1 MSLEEMTKFTDN
13 YFSQNNDNWI
23 NCKFNKVSICVFNFS
38 PWSYIFFD
46 RYYYKLFSENI
57 SLNNQQ
63 IKLIIDNIK
72 TDYELTNYLK
82 PQSKLERINKLEKT
96 ILSFIKIYN
105 SYMNDETLIYL
116 LLTLNIKTIAYYL
129 LSNHYKRIK
138 HALKKYVIIVPFI
151 TEYGISQEA
160 DKNFYNKYC
169 HDKAYKILHVRL
181 DFKLKVSFCRS
192 ITDMLKISD
201 YKDIF
206 NYNEYLSR
214 LFRETSFQTINVQ
227 TMMSIIQKEIA
238 EENYKNA
245 ITLVDLLNLN
255 WDIKIDFVNTLPLSK
270 WYKFL
275 KADNNWQIF
284 IDKFNSSSN
293 SDTFVS
299 KFYDD
304 VITPIASKIHPNI
317 NNINSIY
324 DFEIILML
332 KRLSFQQKTFNR
344 KNSIYNKCFLI
355 FLKQYQEECQ
365 MVLDEDDIKYVDL
378 VFRRLVVT
386 NNVYKLFQFKNVLS
400 LIHFYKSN
408 DYCQDIDLPKDYI
421 KNYNVKKYRKVKK
434 LIMTKFDCNTNSL
447 EKLSLMAIRFLD
459 YENIVKILA
468 SNLQFQDV
476 KQNGNTNTNN
486 TKLDIK
492 WQIFLDIYPQF
503 KTLFEIITNL
513 DGKDEL
519 YLKKV
524 NMIIKEIKNKNDIN
538 LRYSINDYFYVFNNL
553 YTRGLKITLTKLN
566 KAVEG
571 IQEFLLPYNEH
582 IKTNLEQFNYS
593 TKGSP
598 FLDKINGIKLY
609 DKYRKRLYSSIP
621 DYQNK
626 YKTIEFGFVD
636 MHDTA
641 IISNGVCDG
650 KYLYQ
655 NGKTYSSCLT
665 PNGAAKNSLFHGAI
679 NSNGRFFE
687 IKFGNKILA
696 YSWVWR
702 AGDVICFDNIEVTDE
717 ILKIEA
723 WEEILFN
730 SYLMTANDIIRI
742 TKAEI
747 SGGIK
752 MVVIGRPKKDIR
764 NKYIDNLK
772 DSPEIFK
779 PTGSEDLYLDSQ
791 KKQLWLAGKYD
802 NISTKDVTAIY
813 LYKRKEVVQ
822 FKTIDFDTLRLKANG
837 IYYEYCMQNNI
848 VYHKLNCNYIDGY
861 LGEDWFFGK
870 YENGNYDFYYV
881 LNDDRL
887 FDEAKKY
894 IISEK
899 ILNQSKLHLTLKKPT
914 N

>member
-1 MSLEEMTKFTDN
+1 MSLEETIKFTDN

-23 NCKFNKVSICVFNFS
+23 NCKFNKASICVFDFS

-46 RYYYKLFSENI
+46 RYYYKLLSENI

-63 IKLIIDNIK
+63 IKLIIDNIE

-82 PQSKLERINKLEKT
+82 PKSKLERINKLEKT

-129 LSNHYKRIK
+129 LSNYYKRIK

-151 TEYGISQEA
+151 TEYEISQEA

-169 HDKAYKILHVRL
+169 QDKAYEILHINL
-181 DFKLKVSFCRS
+181 SFKLNISFWHS

-206 NYNEYLSR
+206 SYNKYLFKLLSIK
-214 LFRETSFQTINVQ
+214 TINSQ
-227 TMMSIIQKEIA
+227 TMMSFIQKEIA
-238 EENYKNA
+238 KENFKSA
-245 ITLVDLLNLN
+245 IALVNLLNLN
-255 WDIKIDFVNTLPLSK
+255 WNFKIDFVNTLPLSK

-284 IDKFNSSSN
+284 IDKFNSN
-293 SDTFVS
+293 SYSEMFIS
-299 KFYDD
+299 KFYTD
-304 VITPIASKIHPNI
+304 VITPLAAKIHPNI
-317 NNINSIY
+317 NNVNSIY
-324 DFEIILML
+324 DFEIILIL
-332 KRLSFQQKTFNR
+332 KRLSFQKKTFNR

-355 FLKQYQEECQ
+355 FLKQYQEKFQ
-365 MVLDEDDIKYVDL
+365 IILDEEDIKYVDL
-378 VFRRLVVT
+378 VFRRLVVA
-386 NNVYKLFQFKNVLS
+386 NNVYTLFQFKNILS

-408 DYCQDIDLPKDYI
+408 DYYQNIDLPKDYI

-434 LIMTKFDCNTNSL
+434 LILTKLNFYTDSL
-447 EKLSLMAIRFLD
+447 DELALTATRFLD
-459 YENIVKILA
+459 YENIVKILD
-468 SNLQFQDV
+468 SNLQFQNS
-476 KQNGNTNTNN
+476 KQYSNN
-486 TKLDIK
+486 NNNELNKK
-492 WQIFLDIYPQF
+492 RQIFLDIYPQF
-503 KTLFEIITNL
+503 KPLVEIITNL
-513 DGKDEL
+513 DRKDEI

-524 NMIIKEIKNKNDIN
+524 NMVIKKIKNKNDIN

-566 KAVEG
+566 KAVED

-582 IKTNLEQFNYS
+582 IKINLEQFNYS

-626 YKTIEFGFVD
+626 YKTIEFGFVN

-687 IKFGNKILA
+687 IKFGNKIMA

-702 AGDVICFDNIEVTDE
+702 AGDVVCFDNIEVTDE

-747 SGGIK
+747 NGGIK

-848 VYHKLNCNYIDGY
+848 AYHKLNCNYIDGY
-861 LGEDWFFGK
+861 LGEDWFFGR

-887 FDEAKKY
+887 FDEAKTY

-899 ILNQSKLHLTLKKPT
+899 NLNQSKLHLTFKKLT

>member
-1 MSLEEMTKFTDN
+1 MSLEETIKFTDN

-23 NCKFNKVSICVFNFS
+23 NCKFNKASICVFDFS

-46 RYYYKLFSENI
+46 RYYYKLLSENI

-63 IKLIIDNIK
+63 IKLIIDNIE

-82 PQSKLERINKLEKT
+82 PKSKLERINKLEKT

-129 LSNHYKRIK
+129 LSNYYKRIK

-169 HDKAYKILHVRL
+169 QDKAYEILHINL
-181 DFKLKVSFCRS
+181 SFKLNISFWHS

-206 NYNEYLSR
+206 SYNKYLFKLLSIK
-214 LFRETSFQTINVQ
+214 TINSQ
-227 TMMSIIQKEIA
+227 TMMSFIQKEIA
-238 EENYKNA
+238 KENFKSA
-245 ITLVDLLNLN
+245 IALVNLLNLN
-255 WDIKIDFVNTLPLSK
+255 WNFKIDFVNTLPLSK

-284 IDKFNSSSN
+284 IDKFNSN
-293 SDTFVS
+293 SYSEMFIS
-299 KFYDD
+299 KFYTD
-304 VITPIASKIHPNI
+304 VITPLAAKIHPNI
-317 NNINSIY
+317 NNVNSIY
-324 DFEIILML
+324 DFEIILIL
-332 KRLSFQQKTFNR
+332 KRLSFQKKTFNR

-355 FLKQYQEECQ
+355 FLKQYQEKFQ
-365 MVLDEDDIKYVDL
+365 IILDEEDIKYVDL
-378 VFRRLVVT
+378 VFRRLVVA
-386 NNVYKLFQFKNVLS
+386 NNVYTLFQFKNILS

-408 DYCQDIDLPKDYI
+408 DYYQNIDLPKDYI

-434 LIMTKFDCNTNSL
+434 LILTELNFYTDSL
-447 EKLSLMAIRFLD
+447 DELALTATRFLD
-459 YENIVKILA
+459 YENIVKILD
-468 SNLQFQDV
+468 SNLQFQNS
-476 KQNGNTNTNN
+476 KQYSNN
-486 TKLDIK
+486 NNNELNKK
-492 WQIFLDIYPQF
+492 RQIFLDIYPQF
-503 KTLFEIITNL
+503 KPLVDIITNL
-513 DGKDEL
+513 DRKDEL

-524 NMIIKEIKNKNDIN
+524 NMVIKEIKNKNDIN

-553 YTRGLKITLTKLN
+553 YTHGLKITLPKLN

-582 IKTNLEQFNYS
+582 IKINLEQFNYI

-626 YKTIEFGFVD
+626 YKTIEFGFVN

-687 IKFGNKILA
+687 IKFENKIMA

-742 TKAEI
+742 TKTEI
-747 SGGIK
+747 NGGIK

-848 VYHKLNCNYIDGY
+848 AYHKLNCNYIDGY
-861 LGEDWFFGK
+861 LGEDWFFGR

-887 FDEAKKY
+887 FDEAKTY

-899 ILNQSKLHLTLKKPT
+899 NLNQSKLHLTFKKLT

>member
-1 MSLEEMTKFTDN
+1 MSLEETIKFTDN

-23 NCKFNKVSICVFNFS
+23 NCKFNKASICVFDFS

-46 RYYYKLFSENI
+46 RYYYKLLSENI

-63 IKLIIDNIK
+63 IKLIIDNIE

-82 PQSKLERINKLEKT
+82 PKSKLERINKLEKT

-129 LSNHYKRIK
+129 LSNYYKRIK

-169 HDKAYKILHVRL
+169 QDKAYEILHINL
-181 DFKLKVSFCRS
+181 SFKLNISFWHS

-206 NYNEYLSR
+206 SYNKYLFKLLSIK
-214 LFRETSFQTINVQ
+214 TINSQ
-227 TMMSIIQKEIA
+227 TMMSFIQKEIA
-238 EENYKNA
+238 KENFKSA
-245 ITLVDLLNLN
+245 IALVNLLNLN
-255 WDIKIDFVNTLPLSK
+255 WNFKIDFVNTLPLSK

-284 IDKFNSSSN
+284 IDKFNSN
-293 SDTFVS
+293 SYSEMFIS
-299 KFYDD
+299 KFYTD
-304 VITPIASKIHPNI
+304 VITPLAAKIHPNI
-317 NNINSIY
+317 NNVNSIY
-324 DFEIILML
+324 DFEIILIL
-332 KRLSFQQKTFNR
+332 KRLSFQKKTFNR

-355 FLKQYQEECQ
+355 FLKQYQEKFQ
-365 MVLDEDDIKYVDL
+365 IILDEEDIKYVDL
-378 VFRRLVVT
+378 VFRRLVVA
-386 NNVYKLFQFKNVLS
+386 NNVYTLFQFKNILS

-408 DYCQDIDLPKDYI
+408 DYYQNIDLPKDYI

-434 LIMTKFDCNTNSL
+434 LILTELNFYTDSL
-447 EKLSLMAIRFLD
+447 DELALTATRFLD
-459 YENIVKILA
+459 YENIVKILD
-468 SNLQFQDV
+468 SNLQFQNS
-476 KQNGNTNTNN
+476 KQYSNN
-486 TKLDIK
+486 NNNELNKK
-492 WQIFLDIYPQF
+492 RQIFLDIYPQF
-503 KTLFEIITNL
+503 KPLVEIITNL
-513 DGKDEL
+513 DRKDEI

-524 NMIIKEIKNKNDIN
+524 NMVIKEIKNKNDIN

-566 KAVEG
+566 KAVED

-582 IKTNLEQFNYS
+582 IKINLEQFNYS

-621 DYQNK
+621 NYQNK
-626 YKTIEFGFVD
+626 YKTIEFGFVN

-687 IKFGNKILA
+687 IKFENKIMA

-742 TKAEI
+742 TKTEI
-747 SGGIK
+747 NGGIK

-848 VYHKLNCNYIDGY
+848 AYHKLNCNYIDGY
-861 LGEDWFFGK
+861 LGEDWFFGR

-887 FDEAKKY
+887 FDEAKTY

-899 ILNQSKLHLTLKKPT
+899 NLNQSKLHLTFKKLT

>member
-1 MSLEEMTKFTDN
+1 MSLEETIKFTDN

-23 NCKFNKVSICVFNFS
+23 NCKFNKASICVFDFS

-46 RYYYKLFSENI
+46 RYYYKLLSENI

-63 IKLIIDNIK
+63 IKLIIDNIE

-82 PQSKLERINKLEKT
+82 PKSKLERINKLEKT

-129 LSNHYKRIK
+129 LSNYYKRIK

-169 HDKAYKILHVRL
+169 QDKAYEILHINL
-181 DFKLKVSFCRS
+181 SFKLNISFWHS

-206 NYNEYLSR
+206 SYNKYLFKLLSIK
-214 LFRETSFQTINVQ
+214 TINFQ
-227 TMMSIIQKEIA
+227 TMMSFIQKEIA
-238 EENYKNA
+238 KENFKSA
-245 ITLVDLLNLN
+245 IALVNLLNLN
-255 WDIKIDFVNTLPLSK
+255 WNFKIDFVNTLPLSK

-284 IDKFNSSSN
+284 IDKFNSN
-293 SDTFVS
+293 SYSEMFIS
-299 KFYDD
+299 KFYTD
-304 VITPIASKIHPNI
+304 VITPLAAKIHPNI
-317 NNINSIY
+317 NNVNSIY
-324 DFEIILML
+324 DFEIILIL
-332 KRLSFQQKTFNR
+332 KRLSFQKKTFNR

-355 FLKQYQEECQ
+355 FLKQYQEKFQ
-365 MVLDEDDIKYVDL
+365 IILDEEDIKYVDL
-378 VFRRLVVT
+378 VFRRLVVA
-386 NNVYKLFQFKNVLS
+386 NNVYTLFQFKNILS

-408 DYCQDIDLPKDYI
+408 DYYQNIDLPKDYI

-434 LIMTKFDCNTNSL
+434 LILTELNFYTDSL
-447 EKLSLMAIRFLD
+447 DELALTATRFLD
-459 YENIVKILA
+459 YENIVKILD
-468 SNLQFQDV
+468 SNLQFQNS
-476 KQNGNTNTNN
+476 KQYSNN
-486 TKLDIK
+486 NNNELNKK
-492 WQIFLDIYPQF
+492 RQIFLDIYPQF
-503 KTLFEIITNL
+503 KPLVEIITNL
-513 DGKDEL
+513 DRKDEI

-524 NMIIKEIKNKNDIN
+524 NMVIKKIKNKNDIN

-553 YTRGLKITLTKLN
+553 YTRGLKITMTKLN
-566 KAVEG
+566 KAVED

-582 IKTNLEQFNYS
+582 IKINLEQFNYS

-626 YKTIEFGFVD
+626 YKTIEFGFVN

-687 IKFGNKILA
+687 IKFGNKIMA

-702 AGDVICFDNIEVTDE
+702 AGDVVCFDNIEVTDE

-747 SGGIK
+747 NGGIK

-848 VYHKLNCNYIDGY
+848 AYHKLNCNYIDGY
-861 LGEDWFFGK
+861 LGEDWFFGR

-887 FDEAKKY
+887 FDEAKTY

-899 ILNQSKLHLTLKKPT
+899 NLNQSKLHLTFKKLT

>member
-1 MSLEEMTKFTDN
+1 MSLEETIKFTDN

-23 NCKFNKVSICVFNFS
+23 NCKFNKASICVFDFS

-46 RYYYKLFSENI
+46 RYYYKLLSENI

-63 IKLIIDNIK
+63 IKLIIDNIE

-82 PQSKLERINKLEKT
+82 PKSKLERINKLEKT

-129 LSNHYKRIK
+129 LSNYYKRIK

-169 HDKAYKILHVRL
+169 QDKAYEILHINL
-181 DFKLKVSFCRS
+181 SFKLNISFWHS

-206 NYNEYLSR
+206 SYNKYLFKLLSIK
-214 LFRETSFQTINVQ
+214 TINSQ
-227 TMMSIIQKEIA
+227 TMMSFIQKEIA
-238 EENYKNA
+238 KENFKSA
-245 ITLVDLLNLN
+245 IALVNLLNLN
-255 WDIKIDFVNTLPLSK
+255 WNFKIDFVNTLPLSK

-284 IDKFNSSSN
+284 IDKFNSN
-293 SDTFVS
+293 SYSEMFIS
-299 KFYDD
+299 KFYTD
-304 VITPIASKIHPNI
+304 VITPLAAKIHPNI
-317 NNINSIY
+317 NNVNSIY
-324 DFEIILML
+324 DFEIILIL
-332 KRLSFQQKTFNR
+332 KRLSFQKKTFNR

-355 FLKQYQEECQ
+355 FLKQYQEKFQ
-365 MVLDEDDIKYVDL
+365 IILDEEDIKYVDL
-378 VFRRLVVT
+378 VFRRLVVA
-386 NNVYKLFQFKNVLS
+386 NNVYTLFQFKNILS

-408 DYCQDIDLPKDYI
+408 DYYQNIDLPKDYI

-434 LIMTKFDCNTNSL
+434 LILTKLNFYTDSL
-447 EKLSLMAIRFLD
+447 DELALTATRFLD
-459 YENIVKILA
+459 YENIVKILD
-468 SNLQFQDV
+468 SNLQFQNS
-476 KQNGNTNTNN
+476 KQYSNN
-486 TKLDIK
+486 NNNELNKK
-492 WQIFLDIYPQF
+492 RQIFLDIYPQF
-503 KTLFEIITNL
+503 KPLVEIITNL
-513 DGKDEL
+513 DRKDEI

-524 NMIIKEIKNKNDIN
+524 NMVIKKIKNKNDIN

-566 KAVEG
+566 KAVED

-582 IKTNLEQFNYS
+582 IKINLEQFNYS

-626 YKTIEFGFVD
+626 YKTIEFGFVN

-687 IKFGNKILA
+687 IKFGNKIMA

-702 AGDVICFDNIEVTDE
+702 AGDVVCFDNIEVTDE

-747 SGGIK
+747 NGGIK

-802 NISTKDVTAIY
+802 NISAKDVTAIY

-848 VYHKLNCNYIDGY
+848 AYHKLNCNYIDGY
-861 LGEDWFFGK
+861 LGEDWFFGR

-887 FDEAKKY
+887 FDEAKTY

-899 ILNQSKLHLTLKKPT
+899 NLNQSKLHLTFKKLT

>member
-1 MSLEEMTKFTDN
+1 MSLEETIKFTDN

-23 NCKFNKVSICVFNFS
+23 NCKFNKASICVFDFS

-46 RYYYKLFSENI
+46 RYYYKLLSENI

-63 IKLIIDNIK
+63 IKLIIDNIE

-82 PQSKLERINKLEKT
+82 PKSKLERINKLEKT

-129 LSNHYKRIK
+129 LSNYYKRIK

-169 HDKAYKILHVRL
+169 QDKAYEILHINL
-181 DFKLKVSFCRS
+181 SFKLNISFWHS

-206 NYNEYLSR
+206 SYNKYLFKLLSIK
-214 LFRETSFQTINVQ
+214 TINFQ
-227 TMMSIIQKEIA
+227 TMMSFIQKEIA
-238 EENYKNA
+238 KENFKSA
-245 ITLVDLLNLN
+245 IALVNLLNLN
-255 WDIKIDFVNTLPLSK
+255 WNFKIDFVNTLPLSK

-284 IDKFNSSSN
+284 IDKFNSN
-293 SDTFVS
+293 SYSEMFIS
-299 KFYDD
+299 KFYTD
-304 VITPIASKIHPNI
+304 VITPLAAKIHPNI
-317 NNINSIY
+317 NNVNSIY
-324 DFEIILML
+324 DFEIILIL
-332 KRLSFQQKTFNR
+332 KRLSFQKKTFNR

-355 FLKQYQEECQ
+355 FLKQYQEKFQ
-365 MVLDEDDIKYVDL
+365 IILDEEDIKYVDL
-378 VFRRLVVT
+378 VFRRLVVA
-386 NNVYKLFQFKNVLS
+386 NNVYTLFQFKNILS

-408 DYCQDIDLPKDYI
+408 DYYQNIDLPKDYI

-434 LIMTKFDCNTNSL
+434 LILTKLNFYTDSL
-447 EKLSLMAIRFLD
+447 DELALTATRFLD
-459 YENIVKILA
+459 YENIVKILD
-468 SNLQFQDV
+468 SNLQFQNS
-476 KQNGNTNTNN
+476 KQYSNN
-486 TKLDIK
+486 NNNELNKK
-492 WQIFLDIYPQF
+492 RQIFLDIYPQF
-503 KTLFEIITNL
+503 KPLVEIITNL
-513 DGKDEL
+513 DRKDEI

-524 NMIIKEIKNKNDIN
+524 NMVIKKIKNKNDIN

-566 KAVEG
+566 KAVED

-582 IKTNLEQFNYS
+582 IKINLEQFNYS

-626 YKTIEFGFVD
+626 YKTIEFGFVN

-687 IKFGNKILA
+687 IKFGNKIMA

-702 AGDVICFDNIEVTDE
+702 AGDVVCFDNIEVTDE

-747 SGGIK
+747 NGGIK

-848 VYHKLNCNYIDGY
+848 AYHKLNCNYIDGY
-861 LGEDWFFGK
+861 LGEDWFFGR

-887 FDEAKKY
+887 FDEAKTY

-899 ILNQSKLHLTLKKPT
+899 NLNQSKLHLTFKKLT

>member
-1 MSLEEMTKFTDN
+1 MSLEETIKFTDN

-23 NCKFNKVSICVFNFS
+23 NCKFNKASICVFDFS

-46 RYYYKLFSENI
+46 RYYYKLLSENI

-63 IKLIIDNIK
+63 IKLIIDNIE

-82 PQSKLERINKLEKT
+82 PKSKLERINKLEKT

-129 LSNHYKRIK
+129 LSNYYKRIK

-169 HDKAYKILHVRL
+169 QDKAYEILHINL
-181 DFKLKVSFCRS
+181 SFKLNISFWHS

-206 NYNEYLSR
+206 SYNKYLFKLLSIK
-214 LFRETSFQTINVQ
+214 TINSQ
-227 TMMSIIQKEIA
+227 TMMSFIQKEIA
-238 EENYKNA
+238 KENFKSA
-245 ITLVDLLNLN
+245 IALVNLLNLN
-255 WDIKIDFVNTLPLSK
+255 WNFKIDFVNTLPLSK

-284 IDKFNSSSN
+284 IDKFNSN
-293 SDTFVS
+293 SYSEMFIS
-299 KFYDD
+299 KFYTD
-304 VITPIASKIHPNI
+304 VITPLAAKIHPNI
-317 NNINSIY
+317 NNVNSIY
-324 DFEIILML
+324 DFEIILIL
-332 KRLSFQQKTFNR
+332 KRLSFQKKTFNR

-355 FLKQYQEECQ
+355 FLKQYQEKFQ
-365 MVLDEDDIKYVDL
+365 IILDEEDIKYVDL
-378 VFRRLVVT
+378 VFRRLVVA
-386 NNVYKLFQFKNVLS
+386 NNVYTLFQFKNILS

-408 DYCQDIDLPKDYI
+408 DYYQNIDLPKDYI

-434 LIMTKFDCNTNSL
+434 LILTELNFYTDSL
-447 EKLSLMAIRFLD
+447 DELALTATRFLD
-459 YENIVKILA
+459 YENIVKILD
-468 SNLQFQDV
+468 SNLQFQNS
-476 KQNGNTNTNN
+476 KQYSNN
-486 TKLDIK
+486 NNNELNKK
-492 WQIFLDIYPQF
+492 RQIFLDIYPQF
-503 KTLFEIITNL
+503 KPLVEIITNL
-513 DGKDEL
+513 DRKDEI

-524 NMIIKEIKNKNDIN
+524 NMVIKKIKNKNDIN

-566 KAVEG
+566 KAVED

-582 IKTNLEQFNYS
+582 IKINLEQFNYS

-626 YKTIEFGFVD
+626 YKTIEFGFVN

-687 IKFGNKILA
+687 IKFGNKIMA

-702 AGDVICFDNIEVTDE
+702 AGDVVCFDNIEVTDE

-747 SGGIK
+747 NGGIK

-779 PTGSEDLYLDSQ
+779 PTGSEDLYLDSK

-848 VYHKLNCNYIDGY
+848 AYHKLNCNYIDGY
-861 LGEDWFFGK
+861 LGEDWFFGR

-887 FDEAKKY
+887 FDEAKTY

-899 ILNQSKLHLTLKKPT
+899 NLNQSKLHLTFKKLT

>member
-1 MSLEEMTKFTDN
+1 MSLEETIKFTDN

-23 NCKFNKVSICVFNFS
+23 NCKFNKASICVFDFS

-46 RYYYKLFSENI
+46 RYYYKLLSENI

-63 IKLIIDNIK
+63 IKLIIDNIE

-82 PQSKLERINKLEKT
+82 PKSKLERINKLEKT

-129 LSNHYKRIK
+129 LSNYYKRIK

-169 HDKAYKILHVRL
+169 QDKAYEILHINL
-181 DFKLKVSFCRS
+181 SFKLNISFWHS

-206 NYNEYLSR
+206 SYNKYLFKLLSIK
-214 LFRETSFQTINVQ
+214 TINFQ
-227 TMMSIIQKEIA
+227 TMMSFIQKEIA
-238 EENYKNA
+238 KENFKSA
-245 ITLVDLLNLN
+245 IALVNLLNLN
-255 WDIKIDFVNTLPLSK
+255 WNFKIDFVNTLPLSK

-284 IDKFNSSSN
+284 IDKFNSN
-293 SDTFVS
+293 SYSEMFIS
-299 KFYDD
+299 KFYTD
-304 VITPIASKIHPNI
+304 VITPLAAKIHPNI
-317 NNINSIY
+317 NNVNSIY
-324 DFEIILML
+324 DFEIILIL
-332 KRLSFQQKTFNR
+332 KRLSFQKKTFNR

-355 FLKQYQEECQ
+355 FLKQYQEKFQ
-365 MVLDEDDIKYVDL
+365 IILDEEDIKYVDL
-378 VFRRLVVT
+378 VFRRLVVA
-386 NNVYKLFQFKNVLS
+386 NNVYTLFQFKNILS

-408 DYCQDIDLPKDYI
+408 DYYQNIDLPKDYI

-434 LIMTKFDCNTNSL
+434 LILTELNFYTDSL
-447 EKLSLMAIRFLD
+447 DELALTATRFLD
-459 YENIVKILA
+459 YENIVKILD
-468 SNLQFQDV
+468 SNLQFQNS
-476 KQNGNTNTNN
+476 KQYSNN
-486 TKLDIK
+486 NNNELNKK
-492 WQIFLDIYPQF
+492 RQIFLDIYPQF
-503 KTLFEIITNL
+503 KPLVEIITNL
-513 DGKDEL
+513 DRKDEI

-524 NMIIKEIKNKNDIN
+524 NMVIKKIKNKNDIN

-566 KAVEG
+566 KAVED

-582 IKTNLEQFNYS
+582 IKINLEQFNYS

-626 YKTIEFGFVD
+626 YKTIEFGFVN

-687 IKFGNKILA
+687 IKFGNKIMA

-702 AGDVICFDNIEVTDE
+702 AGDVVCFDNIEVTDE
-717 ILKIEA
+717 IFKIEA

-747 SGGIK
+747 NGGIK

-848 VYHKLNCNYIDGY
+848 AYHKLNCNYIDGY
-861 LGEDWFFGK
+861 LGEDWFFGR

-887 FDEAKKY
+887 FDEAKTY

-899 ILNQSKLHLTLKKPT
+899 NLNQSKLHLTFKKLT

>member
-1 MSLEEMTKFTDN
+1 MSLEETIKFTDN

-23 NCKFNKVSICVFNFS
+23 NCKFNKASICVFDFS

-46 RYYYKLFSENI
+46 RYYYKLLSENI

-63 IKLIIDNIK
+63 IKLIIDNIE

-116 LLTLNIKTIAYYL
+116 LLTLKIKTIAYYL
-129 LSNHYKRIK
+129 LSNYYKRIK

-160 DKNFYNKYC
+160 DKNFYDKYC
-169 HDKAYKILHVRL
+169 HDKDYEILHINL
-181 DFKLKVSFCRS
+181 SFKLNISFWYS

-206 NYNEYLSR
+206 SYNEYVFKLLSVK
-214 LFRETSFQTINVQ
+214 TINYQ

-238 EENYKNA
+238 KENLKSA
-245 ITLVDLLNLN
+245 IALVNLLNLN
-255 WDIKIDFVNTLPLSK
+255 WNFKIDFVNTLPLSK

-284 IDKFNSSSN
+284 IDKFNSN
-293 SDTFVS
+293 SYSEMFIS
-299 KFYDD
+299 KFYTD
-304 VITPIASKIHPNI
+304 VITPLATKIHPNI

-332 KRLSFQQKTFNR
+332 KRLSFQKKTFNR

-355 FLKQYQEECQ
+355 FLKQYQEKFQ
-365 MVLDEDDIKYVDL
+365 IILDEEDIKYVDL
-378 VFRRLVVT
+378 VFRRLVVA
-386 NNVYKLFQFKNVLS
+386 NNVYKLLQFKNILS

-408 DYCQDIDLPKDYI
+408 DYHQNIDLPKDYI

-434 LIMTKFDCNTNSL
+434 LILTKLNFYTDSL
-447 EKLSLMAIRFLD
+447 DELALIATRFLD
-459 YENIVKILA
+459 YENIMKILD
-468 SNLQFQDV
+468 SNLQFQNN
-476 KQNGNTNTNN
+476 KQYSNNNN
-486 TKLDIK
+486 TELNKK
-492 WQIFLDIYPQF
+492 RQIFLDIYPQF
-503 KTLFEIITNL
+503 KPLVEIITNL

-687 IKFGNKILA
+687 IKFGNKIMA

-702 AGDVICFDNIEVTDE
+702 AGDVVCFDNIEVTDE

-747 SGGIK
+747 NGGIK

-848 VYHKLNCNYIDGY
+848 AYHKLNCNYINGY

-899 ILNQSKLHLTLKKPT
+899 ILNQSKLHLTLKKLT

>member
-1 MSLEEMTKFTDN
+1 MSLEETIKFTDN

-23 NCKFNKVSICVFNFS
+23 NCKFNKASICVFDFS

-46 RYYYKLFSENI
+46 RYYYKLLSENI

-63 IKLIIDNIK
+63 IKLIIDNIE

-129 LSNHYKRIK
+129 LSNYYKRIK

-169 HDKAYKILHVRL
+169 HDKAYEILHINL
-181 DFKLKVSFCRS
+181 SFKLNISFWHS

-206 NYNEYLSR
+206 SYNEYLFKLLSIK
-214 LFRETSFQTINVQ
+214 TINSQ
-227 TMMSIIQKEIA
+227 TMVSFIQKEIA
-238 EENYKNA
+238 KENFKSA
-245 ITLVDLLNLN
+245 IALVNLLNLN
-255 WDIKIDFVNTLPLSK
+255 WNFKIDFVNTLPLSK

-284 IDKFNSSSN
+284 IDKFNSN
-293 SDTFVS
+293 SYSEMFIS
-299 KFYDD
+299 KFYTD
-304 VITPIASKIHPNI
+304 VITPLAAKIHPNI
-317 NNINSIY
+317 NNVNSIY
-324 DFEIILML
+324 DFKIILML
-332 KRLSFQQKTFNR
+332 KRLSFQKKTFNR

-355 FLKQYQEECQ
+355 FLKQYQEKFQ
-365 MVLDEDDIKYVDL
+365 IIFDEEDIKYVDL
-378 VFRRLVVT
+378 VFRRLVVA
-386 NNVYKLFQFKNVLS
+386 NNVYKLFQFKNILS

-408 DYCQDIDLPKDYI
+408 DYYQNIDLPKDYI

-434 LIMTKFDCNTNSL
+434 LILTKLNFYTDSL
-447 EKLSLMAIRFLD
+447 DELALTATRFLD
-459 YENIVKILA
+459 YENIVKILD
-468 SNLQFQDV
+468 SNLQFQNS
-476 KQNGNTNTNN
+476 KQYSNN
-486 TKLDIK
+486 NNNELNKK
-492 WQIFLDIYPQF
+492 RQIFLDIYPQF
-503 KTLFEIITNL
+503 KPLVEIITNL
-513 DGKDEL
+513 DRKDEL

-524 NMIIKEIKNKNDIN
+524 NMVIKEIKNKNDIN

-553 YTRGLKITLTKLN
+553 YTRGLKITLPKLN

-582 IKTNLEQFNYS
+582 IKINLEQFNYI

-626 YKTIEFGFVD
+626 YKTIEFGFVN

-687 IKFGNKILA
+687 IKFENKIMA

-742 TKAEI
+742 TKTEI
-747 SGGIK
+747 NGGIK
-752 MVVIGRPKKDIR
+752 MVVIGRQKKDIR

-779 PTGSEDLYLDSQ
+779 PNGSEDLYLDSQ

-848 VYHKLNCNYIDGY
+848 AYHKLNCNYIDGY
-861 LGEDWFFGK
+861 LGEDWFFGR

-887 FDEAKKY
+887 FDEAKTY

-899 ILNQSKLHLTLKKPT
+899 NLNQSKLHLTLKQLT

>member
-1 MSLEEMTKFTDN
+1 MSLEETIKFTDN

-23 NCKFNKVSICVFNFS
+23 NCKFNKASICVFDFS

-46 RYYYKLFSENI
+46 RYYYKLLSENI

-63 IKLIIDNIK
+63 IKLIIDNIE

-82 PQSKLERINKLEKT
+82 LKSKLERINKLEKT

-129 LSNHYKRIK
+129 LSNYYKRIK

-169 HDKAYKILHVRL
+169 QDKAYEILHINL
-181 DFKLKVSFCRS
+181 SFKLNISFWHS

-206 NYNEYLSR
+206 SYNKYLFKLLSIK
-214 LFRETSFQTINVQ
+214 TINSQ
-227 TMMSIIQKEIA
+227 TMMSFIQKEIA
-238 EENYKNA
+238 KENFKSA
-245 ITLVDLLNLN
+245 IALVNLLNLN
-255 WDIKIDFVNTLPLSK
+255 WNFKIDFVNTLPLSK

-284 IDKFNSSSN
+284 IDKFNSN
-293 SDTFVS
+293 SYSEMFIS
-299 KFYDD
+299 KFYTD
-304 VITPIASKIHPNI
+304 VITPLAAKIHPNI
-317 NNINSIY
+317 NNVNSIY
-324 DFEIILML
+324 DFEIILIL
-332 KRLSFQQKTFNR
+332 KRLSFQKKTFNR

-355 FLKQYQEECQ
+355 FLKQYQEKFQ
-365 MVLDEDDIKYVDL
+365 IILDEEDIKYVDL
-378 VFRRLVVT
+378 VFRRLVVA
-386 NNVYKLFQFKNVLS
+386 NNVYTLFQFKNILS

-408 DYCQDIDLPKDYI
+408 DYYQNIDLPKDYI

-434 LIMTKFDCNTNSL
+434 LILTKLNFYTDSL
-447 EKLSLMAIRFLD
+447 DELALTATRFLD
-459 YENIVKILA
+459 YENIVKILD
-468 SNLQFQDV
+468 SNLQFQNS
-476 KQNGNTNTNN
+476 KQYSNN
-486 TKLDIK
+486 NNNELNKK
-492 WQIFLDIYPQF
+492 RQILLDIYPQF
-503 KTLFEIITNL
+503 KPLVEIITNL
-513 DGKDEL
+513 DRKDEI

-524 NMIIKEIKNKNDIN
+524 NMVIKKIKNKNDIN

-566 KAVEG
+566 KAVED

-582 IKTNLEQFNYS
+582 IKINLEQFNYS

-626 YKTIEFGFVD
+626 YKTIEFGFVN

-687 IKFGNKILA
+687 IKFGNKIMA

-702 AGDVICFDNIEVTDE
+702 AGDVVCFDNIEVTDE

-747 SGGIK
+747 NGGIK

-848 VYHKLNCNYIDGY
+848 AYHKLNCNYIDGY
-861 LGEDWFFGK
+861 LGEDWFFGR

-887 FDEAKKY
+887 FDEAKTY

-899 ILNQSKLHLTLKKPT
+899 NLNQSKLHLTFKKLT

>member
-1 MSLEEMTKFTDN
+1 MSLEETIKFTDN

-23 NCKFNKVSICVFNFS
+23 NCSFHEAFFDFFPSRA
-38 PWSYIFFD
+38 YIFFD
-46 RYYYKLFSENI
+46 KYYYKLLSENI
-57 SLNNQQ
+57 SLNSQHV
-63 IKLIIDNIK
+63 KLIIDNIRL
-72 TDYELTNYLK
+72 DYELTNNSNPTLK
-82 PQSKLERINKLEKT
+82 SERINKLEKT

-105 SYMNDETLIYL
+105 HYINDETLIYL
-116 LLTLNIKTIAYYL
+116 LLTLNNKTTTYYL
-129 LSNHYKRIK
+129 LNNYYKRIK
-138 HALKKYVIIVPFI
+138 HALKEYVIVVPYI
-151 TEYGISQEA
+151 TKYGMSQ
-160 DKNFYNKYC
+160 KNFYDKYC
-169 HDKAYKILHVRL
+169 SGKDYKILHIRL

-284 IDKFNSSSN
+284 IDKFNSN
-293 SDTFVS
+293 SYSEMFIS
-299 KFYDD
+299 KFYTD
-304 VITPIASKIHPNI
+304 VITPLATKIHPNI

-324 DFEIILML
+324 DFENILML
-332 KRLSFQQKTFNR
+332 KRLSFQKKTFNR

-355 FLKQYQEECQ
+355 FLKQYQEKFQ
-365 MVLDEDDIKYVDL
+365 IILDEEDIRYIDL
-378 VFRRLVVT
+378 VFRRLVVA
-386 NNVYKLFQFKNVLS
+386 NNVYKLFQFKNILS

-408 DYCQDIDLPKDYI
+408 DYYQNIDLPKDYI

-434 LIMTKFDCNTNSL
+434 LILTKLNFYTDSL
-447 EKLSLMAIRFLD
+447 DELALTATIFLD
-459 YENIVKILA
+459 YENIVKILD
-468 SNLQFQDV
+468 SNLQFQNN
-476 KQNGNTNTNN
+476 KQYSNNNN
-486 TKLDIK
+486 TELNKK
-492 WQIFLDIYPQF
+492 RQIFLDIYPQF
-503 KTLFEIITNL
+503 KPLVEIITNL

-519 YLKKV
+519 YLKKI

-582 IKTNLEQFNYS
+582 IKINLEQFNYS

-848 VYHKLNCNYIDGY
+848 TYHKLNCDYIDGY

-887 FDEAKKY
+887 FDEAKTY

-899 ILNQSKLHLTLKKPT
+899 VLNQSKLHLTFKKLT

>member
-1 MSLEEMTKFTDN
+1 MSLEEITKFTDN
-13 YFSQNNDNWI
+13 YFANNNNNWI
-23 NCKFNKVSICVFNFS
+23 NCSFHEAFFDFFPSRA
-38 PWSYIFFD
+38 YIFFD
-46 RYYYKLFSENI
+46 RYYYKLLSENI
-57 SLNNQQ
+57 SLNSQHV
-63 IKLIIDNIK
+63 KLIIDNIRL
-72 TDYELTNYLK
+72 DYELTNNSNPTLK
-82 PQSKLERINKLEKT
+82 SERINKLEKT

-105 SYMNDETLIYL
+105 HYINDETLIYL
-116 LLTLNIKTIAYYL
+116 LLTLKNKTTTYYL
-129 LSNHYKRIK
+129 LNNYYKRIK
-138 HALKKYVIIVPFI
+138 HALKEYVIVVPYI
-151 TEYGISQEA
+151 TRYGMSQ
-160 DKNFYNKYC
+160 KNFYDKYC
-169 HDKAYKILHVRL
+169 NGKAYKILHIRL

-293 SDTFVS
+293 SDMFVF

-304 VITPIASKIHPNI
+304 VITPLASKIHPNI

-332 KRLSFQQKTFNR
+332 KRLSFQKKIFNR

-355 FLKQYQEECQ
+355 FLKQYQEKFQ
-365 MVLDEDDIKYVDL
+365 IILDEEDIKYVDL
-378 VFRRLVVT
+378 VFRRLVVA
-386 NNVYKLFQFKNVLS
+386 NNVYKLFQFKNILS

-408 DYCQDIDLPKDYI
+408 DYYQNIDLPKDYI

-434 LIMTKFDCNTNSL
+434 LILTKLNFYTDSL
-447 EKLSLMAIRFLD
+447 DELALIATRFLD
-459 YENIVKILA
+459 YENIVKILD
-468 SNLQFQDV
+468 SNLQFQNN
-476 KQNGNTNTNN
+476 KQYSNN
-486 TKLDIK
+486 NSTELNKK
-492 WQIFLDIYPQF
+492 RQIFLDIYPQF
-503 KTLFEIITNL
+503 KPLVEIITNL

-582 IKTNLEQFNYS
+582 IKINLEQFNYS

-687 IKFGNKILA
+687 IKFENKIMA

-742 TKAEI
+742 TKTEI
-747 SGGIK
+747 NGGIK

-848 VYHKLNCNYIDGY
+848 AYHKLNCNYIDGY
-861 LGEDWFFGK
+861 LGEDWFFGR

-887 FDEAKKY
+887 FDEAKTY

-899 ILNQSKLHLTLKKPT
+899 NLNQSKLHLTLK
-914 N
+914 

>member
-1 MSLEEMTKFTDN
+1 MSLEETIKFTDN

-23 NCKFNKVSICVFNFS
+23 NCKFNKASICVFDFS

-46 RYYYKLFSENI
+46 RYYYKLLSENI

-63 IKLIIDNIK
+63 IKLIIDNIE

-82 PQSKLERINKLEKT
+82 PKSKLERINKLEKT

-129 LSNHYKRIK
+129 LSNYYKRIK

-169 HDKAYKILHVRL
+169 QDKAYEILHINL
-181 DFKLKVSFCRS
+181 SFKLNISFWHS

-206 NYNEYLSR
+206 SYNKYLFKLLSIK
-214 LFRETSFQTINVQ
+214 TINSQ
-227 TMMSIIQKEIA
+227 TMMSFIQKEIA
-238 EENYKNA
+238 KENFKSA
-245 ITLVDLLNLN
+245 IALVNLLNLN
-255 WDIKIDFVNTLPLSK
+255 WNFKIDFVNTLPLSK

-284 IDKFNSSSN
+284 IDKFNSN
-293 SDTFVS
+293 SYSEMFIS
-299 KFYDD
+299 KFYTD
-304 VITPIASKIHPNI
+304 VITPLAAKIHPNI
-317 NNINSIY
+317 NNVNSIY
-324 DFEIILML
+324 DFEIILIL
-332 KRLSFQQKTFNR
+332 KRLSFQKKTFNR

-355 FLKQYQEECQ
+355 FLKQYQEKFQ
-365 MVLDEDDIKYVDL
+365 IILDEEDIKYVDL
-378 VFRRLVVT
+378 VFRRLVVA
-386 NNVYKLFQFKNVLS
+386 NNVYTLFQFKNILS

-408 DYCQDIDLPKDYI
+408 DYYQNIDLPKDYI

-434 LIMTKFDCNTNSL
+434 LILTKLNFYTDSL
-447 EKLSLMAIRFLD
+447 DELALTATRFLD
-459 YENIVKILA
+459 YENIVKILD
-468 SNLQFQDV
+468 SNLQFQNS
-476 KQNGNTNTNN
+476 KQYSNN
-486 TKLDIK
+486 NNNELNKK
-492 WQIFLDIYPQF
+492 RQIFLDIYPQF
-503 KTLFEIITNL
+503 KQLVEIITNL
-513 DGKDEL
+513 DRKDEI

-524 NMIIKEIKNKNDIN
+524 NMVIKKIKNKNDIN

-566 KAVEG
+566 KAVED

-582 IKTNLEQFNYS
+582 IKINLEQFNYS

-626 YKTIEFGFVD
+626 YKTIEFGFVN

-687 IKFGNKILA
+687 IKFGNKIMA

-702 AGDVICFDNIEVTDE
+702 AGDVVCFDNIEVTDE

-747 SGGIK
+747 NGGIK

-848 VYHKLNCNYIDGY
+848 AYHKLNCNYIDGY
-861 LGEDWFFGK
+861 LGEDWFFGR

-887 FDEAKKY
+887 FDEAKTY

-899 ILNQSKLHLTLKKPT
+899 NLNQSKLHLTFKKLT

>member
-1 MSLEEMTKFTDN
+1 MSLEETIKFTDN

-23 NCKFNKVSICVFNFS
+23 NCKFNKASICVFDFS

-46 RYYYKLFSENI
+46 RYYYKLLSENI

-63 IKLIIDNIK
+63 IKLIIDNIE

-82 PQSKLERINKLEKT
+82 PKSKLERINKLEKT

-129 LSNHYKRIK
+129 LSNYYKRIK

-169 HDKAYKILHVRL
+169 QDKAYEILHINL
-181 DFKLKVSFCRS
+181 SFKLNISFWHS

-206 NYNEYLSR
+206 SYNKYLFKLLSIK
-214 LFRETSFQTINVQ
+214 TINSQ
-227 TMMSIIQKEIA
+227 TMMSFIQKEIA
-238 EENYKNA
+238 KENFKSA
-245 ITLVDLLNLN
+245 IALVNLLNLN
-255 WDIKIDFVNTLPLSK
+255 WNFKIDFVNTLPLSK

-284 IDKFNSSSN
+284 IDKFNSN
-293 SDTFVS
+293 SYSEMFIS
-299 KFYDD
+299 KFYTD
-304 VITPIASKIHPNI
+304 VITPLAAKIHPNI
-317 NNINSIY
+317 NNVNSIY
-324 DFEIILML
+324 DFEIILIL
-332 KRLSFQQKTFNR
+332 KRLSFQKKTFNR

-355 FLKQYQEECQ
+355 FLKQYQEKFQ
-365 MVLDEDDIKYVDL
+365 IILDEEDIKYVDL
-378 VFRRLVVT
+378 VFRRLVVA
-386 NNVYKLFQFKNVLS
+386 NNVYTLFQFKNILS

-408 DYCQDIDLPKDYI
+408 DYYQNIDLPKDYI

-434 LIMTKFDCNTNSL
+434 LILTELNFYTDSL
-447 EKLSLMAIRFLD
+447 DELALTATRFLD
-459 YENIVKILA
+459 YENIVKILD
-468 SNLQFQDV
+468 SNLQFQNS
-476 KQNGNTNTNN
+476 KQYSNN
-486 TKLDIK
+486 NNNELNKK
-492 WQIFLDIYPQF
+492 RQIFLDIYPQF
-503 KTLFEIITNL
+503 KPLVEIITNL
-513 DGKDEL
+513 DRKDEI

-524 NMIIKEIKNKNDIN
+524 NMVIKEIKNKNDIN

-566 KAVEG
+566 KAVED

-582 IKTNLEQFNYS
+582 IKINLEQFNYS

-621 DYQNK
+621 NYQNK
-626 YKTIEFGFVD
+626 YKTIEFGFVN

-687 IKFGNKILA
+687 IKFENKIMA

-742 TKAEI
+742 TKTEI
-747 SGGIK
+747 NGGIK

-822 FKTIDFDTLRLKANG
+822 FKTIDFDTLRFKANG

-848 VYHKLNCNYIDGY
+848 AYHKLNCNYIDGY
-861 LGEDWFFGK
+861 LGEDWFFGR

-887 FDEAKKY
+887 FDEAKTY

-899 ILNQSKLHLTLKKPT
+899 NLNQSKLHLTFKKLT

>member
-1 MSLEEMTKFTDN
+1 MSLEETIKFTDN

-23 NCKFNKVSICVFNFS
+23 NCKFNKASICVFDFS

-46 RYYYKLFSENI
+46 RYYYKLLSENI

-63 IKLIIDNIK
+63 IKLIIDNIE

-82 PQSKLERINKLEKT
+82 PKSKLERINKLEKT

-129 LSNHYKRIK
+129 LSNYYKRIK

-169 HDKAYKILHVRL
+169 HDKAYEILHINL
-181 DFKLKVSFCRS
+181 SFKLNISFWHS

-206 NYNEYLSR
+206 SYNEYLFKLLSIK
-214 LFRETSFQTINVQ
+214 TINSQ
-227 TMMSIIQKEIA
+227 TMMSFIQKEIA
-238 EENYKNA
+238 KENFKSA
-245 ITLVDLLNLN
+245 IALVNLLNLN
-255 WDIKIDFVNTLPLSK
+255 WNFKIDFVNTLPLSK

-284 IDKFNSSSN
+284 IDKFNSN
-293 SDTFVS
+293 SYSEMFIS
-299 KFYDD
+299 KFYTD
-304 VITPIASKIHPNI
+304 VITPLATKIHPNI

-332 KRLSFQQKTFNR
+332 KRLSFQKKTFNK

-355 FLKQYQEECQ
+355 FLKQYQEKFQ
-365 MVLDEDDIKYVDL
+365 IILDEEDIRYVDL
-378 VFRRLVVT
+378 VFRRLVVA
-386 NNVYKLFQFKNVLS
+386 NNVYKLFQFKNILS

-408 DYCQDIDLPKDYI
+408 DYYQNIDLPKDYI

-434 LIMTKFDCNTNSL
+434 LILTKLNFYTDSL
-447 EKLSLMAIRFLD
+447 DELALIATRFLD
-459 YENIVKILA
+459 YENIVKILD
-468 SNLQFQDV
+468 SNLQFQNN
-476 KQNGNTNTNN
+476 KQYSNNNN
-486 TKLDIK
+486 TELNKK
-492 WQIFLDIYPQF
+492 RQIFLDIYPQF
-503 KTLFEIITNL
+503 KPLVEIITNL

-582 IKTNLEQFNYS
+582 IKINLEQFNYS

-665 PNGAAKNSLFHGAI
+665 PNGVAKSSLFHGAI

-687 IKFGNKILA
+687 VKFGNKIMA

-730 SYLMTANDIIRI
+730 SYLMTANDIIEM
-742 TKAEI
+742 TKTEI
-747 SGGIK
+747 NGGVK
-752 MVVIGRPKKDIR
+752 MAVIGRLEKDIR
-764 NKYIDNLK
+764 NKYIDSLK

-779 PTGSEDLYLDSQ
+779 PTDSKDLYLDSK
-791 KKQLWLAGKYD
+791 KKQLWLAGNYN
-802 NISTKDVTAIY
+802 NISTNDVPAIY

-822 FKTIDFDTLRLKANG
+822 FKTIDFDTLSLKANG

-848 VYHKLNCNYIDGY
+848 AYHKLNCNYIDGY
-861 LGEDWFFGK
+861 LGEDWFFGR

-887 FDEAKKY
+887 FDEAKTY

-899 ILNQSKLHLTLKKPT
+899 NLNQSKLHLTLK

>member
-1 MSLEEMTKFTDN
+1 MSLEETIKFTDN

-23 NCKFNKVSICVFNFS
+23 NCKFNKASICVFDFS

-46 RYYYKLFSENI
+46 RYYYKLLSENI

-63 IKLIIDNIK
+63 IKLIIDNIE

-129 LSNHYKRIK
+129 LSNYYKRIK

-169 HDKAYKILHVRL
+169 HDKAYEILHINL
-181 DFKLKVSFCRS
+181 SFKLNISFWHS

-206 NYNEYLSR
+206 SYNEYLFKLLSIK
-214 LFRETSFQTINVQ
+214 TINYQ
-227 TMMSIIQKEIA
+227 TMVSFIQKEIA
-238 EENYKNA
+238 KENFKSA
-245 ITLVDLLNLN
+245 IALVNLLNLN
-255 WDIKIDFVNTLPLSK
+255 WNFKIDFVNTLPLSK

-284 IDKFNSSSN
+284 IDKFNSN
-293 SDTFVS
+293 SYSEMFIS
-299 KFYDD
+299 KFYTD
-304 VITPIASKIHPNI
+304 VITPLAAKIHPNI
-317 NNINSIY
+317 NNVNSIY

-332 KRLSFQQKTFNR
+332 KRLSFQKKTFNR

-355 FLKQYQEECQ
+355 FLKQYQEKFQ
-365 MVLDEDDIKYVDL
+365 IIFDEEDIKYVDL
-378 VFRRLVVT
+378 VFRRLVVA
-386 NNVYKLFQFKNVLS
+386 NNVYKLFQFKNILS

-408 DYCQDIDLPKDYI
+408 DYYQNIDLPKDYI

-434 LIMTKFDCNTNSL
+434 LILTKLNFYTDSL
-447 EKLSLMAIRFLD
+447 DELALTATRFLD
-459 YENIVKILA
+459 YENIVKILD
-468 SNLQFQDV
+468 SNLQFQNS
-476 KQNGNTNTNN
+476 KQYSNN
-486 TKLDIK
+486 NNNELNKK
-492 WQIFLDIYPQF
+492 RQIFLDIYPQF
-503 KTLFEIITNL
+503 KPLVEIITNL
-513 DGKDEL
+513 DRKDEL

-524 NMIIKEIKNKNDIN
+524 NMVIKEIKNKNDIN

-553 YTRGLKITLTKLN
+553 YTRGLKITLPKLN

-582 IKTNLEQFNYS
+582 IKINLEQFNYI

-626 YKTIEFGFVD
+626 YKTIEFGFVN

-679 NSNGRFFE
+679 NSNGRFF
-687 IKFGNKILA
+687 
-696 YSWVWR
+696 
-702 AGDVICFDNIEVTDE
+702 
-717 ILKIEA
+717 
-723 WEEILFN
+723 
-730 SYLMTANDIIRI
+730 
-742 TKAEI
+742 
-747 SGGIK
+747 
-752 MVVIGRPKKDIR
+752 
-764 NKYIDNLK
+764 
-772 DSPEIFK
+772 
-779 PTGSEDLYLDSQ
+779 
-791 KKQLWLAGKYD
+791 
-802 NISTKDVTAIY
+802 
-813 LYKRKEVVQ
+813 
-822 FKTIDFDTLRLKANG
+822 
-837 IYYEYCMQNNI
+837 
-848 VYHKLNCNYIDGY
+848 
-861 LGEDWFFGK
+861 
-870 YENGNYDFYYV
+870 
-881 LNDDRL
+881 
-887 FDEAKKY
+887 
-894 IISEK
+894 
-899 ILNQSKLHLTLKKPT
+899 
-914 N
+914 